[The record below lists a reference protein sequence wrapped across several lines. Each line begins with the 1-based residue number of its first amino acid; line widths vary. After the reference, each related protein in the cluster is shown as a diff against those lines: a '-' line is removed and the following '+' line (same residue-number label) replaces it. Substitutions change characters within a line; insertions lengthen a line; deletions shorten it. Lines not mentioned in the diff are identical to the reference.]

1 MARATS
7 TTLHRKVFRN
17 ETGALPLTATSAGV
31 LPYKRS
37 HVKTHGRLPGLQA
50 GPTPRDLRAVTI
62 AAALLIASFAASAVR
77 AEAVST
83 PHVTAEL
90 LLEKPSVAPGE
101 SFDVGLRLRM
111 KDGWHTYWKH
121 PGDSGEPTA
130 ISWNLPPGFTAGEI
144 QWPYPQKISLA
155 PLTTYGYEG
164 EAMLLVPFKAASDAK
179 PGTSARVTAGVSWMV
194 CEKICIPEE
203 VTLALDIPIGEGPV
217 VPSEPAASAFAST
230 RAKVP
235 VPADDWNITASED
248 GKHFTLRIDPP
259 EGITLGDD
267 RGDVQFF
274 AASGPLIE
282 YSAPQTTSVDGGV
295 VTMRLVRSPYLTGTP
310 ERINGILLATNGAR
324 GGAPAAFA
332 LDVPVSAPAA
342 GAVSPTAAASDA
354 TAATTA
360 VPPTLLVALALA
372 FAGGVILNLMPCVF
386 PVVSLK
392 ILGFVQSAGDDPRR
406 VRAHGLTF
414 AAGVLVAFWILAAL
428 LLALRAAGQE
438 IGWGFQL
445 QSPGFVAAMA
455 FLLFG
460 LGLSLAGVVEIGTSL
475 TRLGGAA
482 STGYRS
488 SFMNGALATVVAT
501 PCTAPFMG
509 AALGYAMTQSAGTS
523 MLIFTALGAGMAAP
537 YVALSAWPALLRFL
551 PRPGVWMVRFR
562 HLTAFPLFATV
573 AWLVWVFGHQTGN
586 DGVLR
591 LLLGLTLLALGL
603 WIWGQWVTLSAAERT
618 KWTARAAGAGF
629 IVAGL
634 VLAAT
639 SAPTATAAP
648 SSGPSQ
654 GIAWEAYSEQRV
666 AEHRAAG
673 RAVFI
678 DFTAAWCLTC
688 KVNERIAFSSD
699 VEQLVKAR
707 NIAMLKADWTSKDP
721 AITRALAGFGRSGVP
736 LYVLYEA
743 DPAAQPRLLPEILSS
758 RILLKALSEVK

>member
-1 MARATS
+1 M
-7 TTLHRKVFRN
+7 K
-17 ETGALPLTATSAGV
+17 
-31 LPYKRS
+31 
-37 HVKTHGRLPGLQA
+37 
-50 GPTPRDLRAVTI
+50 
-62 AAALLIASFAASAVR
+62 
-77 AEAVST
+77 
-83 PHVTAEL
+83 AEL
-90 LLEKPSVAPGE
+90 LLEKPFVAPGE
-101 SFDVGLRLRM
+101 SFDVALRLRM

-121 PGDSGEPTA
+121 PGDSGEPTD
-130 ISWNLPPGFTAGEI
+130 ISWKLPPGFTAGEI

-164 EAMLLVPFKAASDAK
+164 EVMLLVPFKAAGDAK
-179 PGTSARVTAGVSWMV
+179 PGTTARVTADAYWMV
-194 CEKICIPEE
+194 CEKVCIPEE
-203 VTLALDIPIGEGPV
+203 VTLALDIPIGAGPV
-217 VPSEPAASAFAST
+217 APAEPAASAFAST
-230 RAKVP
+230 RAKLP
-235 VPADDWNITASED
+235 IPATDWKITASEE
-248 GKHFTLRIDPP
+248 GKEFVLRIDPP
-259 EGITLGDD
+259 QGVALDGN
-267 RGDVQFF
+267 VQFF

-282 YSAPQTTSVDGGV
+282 YSAPQTTSVDGEV
-295 VTMRLVRSPYLTGTP
+295 VTMRLVRSSYLTGTP
-310 ERINGILLATNGAR
+310 KRLNGILLAAKGGR
-324 GGAPAAFA
+324 GGAPAAFEF
-332 LDVPVSAPAA
+332 DVPFSA
-342 GAVSPTAAASDA
+342 PTAAASPGNA
-354 TAATTA
+354 AAATTA
-360 VPPTLLVALALA
+360 VPPTLLFALALA

-392 ILGFVQSAGDDPRR
+392 ILSFVQSAGEDPRR

-414 AAGVLVAFWILAAL
+414 AAGVLVAFWALAGL
-428 LLALRAAGQE
+428 LLALRAAGEE

-482 STGYRS
+482 GGSGYRS

-509 AALGYAMTQSAGTS
+509 AALGFAMTQSAGTS

-551 PRPGVWMVRFR
+551 PRPGAWMVRFR

-573 AWLVWVFGHQTGN
+573 AWLVWVFGHQTGI

-618 KWTARAAGAGF
+618 KWAARTAAAGF

-648 SSGPSQ
+648 SSKAAE
-654 GIAWEAYSEQRV
+654 GIAWEVYSEERV

-673 RAVFI
+673 RPVFI

-688 KVNERIAFSSD
+688 KVNERVAFSSNE
-699 VEQLVKAR
+699 VQQLVKAR

-743 DPAAQPRLLPEILSS
+743 GPAAQPRLLPEILSPG
-758 RILLKALSEVK
+758 ILLNAFSQVK

>member
-1 MARATS
+1 MKTP
-7 TTLHRKVFRN
+7 
-17 ETGALPLTATSAGV
+17 GQLPD
-31 LPYKRS
+31 
-37 HVKTHGRLPGLQA
+37 LQID
-50 GPTPRDLRAVTI
+50 PTPRDLRAI
-62 AAALLIASFAASAVR
+62 AAAAVLVVASFVASAVHGDV
-77 AEAVST
+77 VST
-83 PHVTAEL
+83 PHVKAEL

-101 SFDVGLRLRM
+101 SFDVALRLRM

-121 PGDSGEPTA
+121 PGDSGEATD
-130 ISWNLPPGFTAGEI
+130 ISWHLPPGFTAGEI

-164 EAMLLVPFKAASDAK
+164 EVMLLVPFKAASDAK
-179 PGTSARVTAGVSWMV
+179 PGTTARVTADAYWMV
-194 CEKICIPEE
+194 CEKVCIPEE
-203 VTLALDIPIGEGPV
+203 VTLALDVPIGKGPV
-217 VPSEPAASAFAST
+217 APSEPAASAFAST
-230 RAKVP
+230 RAKLP
-235 VPADDWNITASED
+235 MSTHDWKISATEHQ
-248 GKHFTLRIDPP
+248 GQFVLRIEPP
-259 EGITLGDD
+259 QGVVLGD
-267 RGDVQFF
+267 DVQFF
-274 AASGPLIE
+274 AASGPVIE
-282 YSAPQTTSVDGGV
+282 YSAPQTMSVDGGV
-295 VTMRLVRSPYLTGTP
+295 VTMRLVRSPHLTGTP
-310 ERINGILLATNGAR
+310 KRINGILLAGNGVR
-324 GGAPAAFA
+324 GGGPAAFEF
-332 LDVPVSAPAA
+332 DVPFSASTVPAPP
-342 GAVSPTAAASDA
+342 VAAA
-354 TAATTA
+354 TATTA
-360 VPPTLLVALALA
+360 VPPTLLFALALA

-386 PVVSLK
+386 PVISLK
-392 ILGFVQSAGDDPRR
+392 ILAFVQSAGDDPRR

-414 AAGVLVAFWILAAL
+414 ASGVLVAFWALAAL
-428 LLALRAAGQE
+428 LLALRAAGEE

-475 TRLGGAA
+475 TRLGGTA
-482 STGYRS
+482 SSGYRS

-509 AALGYAMTQSAGTS
+509 AALGFAMTQSAGTS

-551 PRPGVWMVRFR
+551 PRPGPWMVRFR

-573 AWLVWVFGHQTGN
+573 AWLTWVFGHQTGI

-618 KWTARAAGAGF
+618 KWTARTAAAGF
-629 IVAGL
+629 IVGGL
-634 VLAAT
+634 VLAGT

-648 SSGPSQ
+648 SSTPAE
-654 GIAWEAYSEQRV
+654 GIAWEVYSEERV

-673 RAVFI
+673 RPVFI

-688 KVNERIAFSSD
+688 KVNERIAFSSNE
-699 VEQLVKAR
+699 VQQLVKAR
-707 NIAMLKADWTSKDP
+707 NIAMLKADWTNKDP

-743 DPAAQPRLLPEILSS
+743 NPAAQPRLLPEILSPG
-758 RILLKALSEVK
+758 ILVNAFSEVK

>member
-1 MARATS
+1 M
-7 TTLHRKVFRN
+7 
-17 ETGALPLTATSAGV
+17 
-31 LPYKRS
+31 
-37 HVKTHGRLPGLQA
+37 KTPRRLRDLQVRLI
-50 GPTPRDLRAVTI
+50 PRDLRAVAV
-62 AAALLIASFAASAVR
+62 AAILAVAPFVASAVH
-77 AEAVST
+77 ADVVST
-83 PHVTAEL
+83 PHVKAEL

-101 SFDVGLRLRM
+101 SFDVALRLRM

-121 PGDSGEPTA
+121 PGDSGEPTELT
-130 ISWNLPPGFTAGEI
+130 WKLPPGFTAGAI

-164 EAMLLVPFKAASDAK
+164 EVTLLVPFKAASDAK
-179 PGTSARVTAGVSWMV
+179 PGTTARLTANAYWMV

-203 VTLALDIPIGEGPV
+203 VTLALDVPIGQGPV
-217 VPSEPAASAFAST
+217 GPSKPAASAFAST
-230 RAKVP
+230 RAKLP
-235 VPADDWNITASED
+235 IPADDWNIAASEED
-248 GKHFTLRIDPP
+248 GQFVLRIDPP
-259 EGITLGDD
+259 QGVALDGN
-267 RGDVQFF
+267 VQFF

-282 YSAPQTTSVDGGV
+282 YSAPQTTSVDGEV
-295 VTMRLVRSPYLTGTP
+295 VTMKLVRSSYLTGTP
-310 ERINGILLATNGAR
+310 RRINGILLAANRA
-324 GGAPAAFA
+324 GGGPAAFEF
-332 LDVPVSAPAA
+332 DVPFSATASA
-342 GAVSPTAAASDA
+342 SAPTAAGPAVAPANARS
-354 TAATTA
+354 A

-392 ILGFVQSAGDDPRR
+392 ILSFVQSAGDDPRR

-414 AAGVLVAFWILAAL
+414 AAGVLVSCWALAAL
-428 LLALRAAGQE
+428 LLALRAAGEE

-445 QSPGFVAAMA
+445 QSPAFVAAMA

-475 TRLGGAA
+475 TRLGGGT
-482 STGYRS
+482 SSGHRS
-488 SFMNGALATVVAT
+488 SFMNGVLATVVAT

-509 AALGYAMTQSAGTS
+509 AALGYAMTQSAATS

-537 YVALSAWPALLRFL
+537 YVALSTWPALLRFL
-551 PRPGVWMVRFR
+551 PRPGAWMVRFR
-562 HLTAFPLFATV
+562 QVTAFPLFATV
-573 AWLVWVFGHQTGN
+573 AWLAWVFGHQTGI

-618 KWTARAAGAGF
+618 KWTARTAAAGF

-648 SSGPSQ
+648 SSSPAE
-654 GIAWEAYSEQRV
+654 GIAWEIYSEAKI

-673 RAVFI
+673 RPVFI

-699 VEQLVKAR
+699 EVQQLVKAR

-721 AITRALAGFGRSGVP
+721 AITRALEGFGRSGVP
-736 LYVLYEA
+736 LYILYEA
-743 DPAAQPRLLPEILSS
+743 DPAAQPRLLPEILSPG
-758 RILLKALSEVK
+758 ILLNAFSEVK

>member
-1 MARATS
+1 VN
-7 TTLHRKVFRN
+7 TL
-17 ETGALPLTATSAGV
+17 
-31 LPYKRS
+31 
-37 HVKTHGRLPGLQA
+37 GRLPDLQIRS
-50 GPTPRDLRAVTI
+50 TPRDLRAVAV
-62 AAALLIASFAASAVR
+62 AAMLVAASFVASAVHGEGV
-77 AEAVST
+77 AT
-83 PHVTAEL
+83 PHVRAEL

-101 SFDVGLRLRM
+101 SFDVALRLRM

-121 PGDSGEPTA
+121 PGDSGEPTE
-130 ISWNLPPGFTAGEI
+130 ISWNLPPGFTAGDI

-155 PLTTYGYEG
+155 PLTTHGYEG
-164 EAMLLVPFKAASDAK
+164 EVMLLVPFKAASDAK
-179 PGTSARVTAGVSWMV
+179 PGTTARVTADAHWMV
-194 CEKICIPEE
+194 CEKICIPED
-203 VTLALDIPIGEGPV
+203 VTLALDVPIGAGPV
-217 VPSEPAASAFAST
+217 APSEAAAAVFAST
-230 RAKVP
+230 RAKLP
-235 VPADDWNITASED
+235 IPADDWNIAASEQD
-248 GKHFTLRIDPP
+248 KQFVLRIEPP
-259 EGITLGDD
+259 QGVTLDGDM
-267 RGDVQFF
+267 QFF

-295 VTMRLVRSPYLTGTP
+295 VTMTLVRSPYLTGTP
-310 ERINGILLATNGAR
+310 KRINGILLAAHGVR
-324 GGAPAAFA
+324 GGPTAIE
-332 LDVPVSAPAA
+332 LDVPFSAPMA
-342 GAVSPTAAASDA
+342 GASAATPAASAVTAA
-354 TAATTA
+354 TATTA

-372 FAGGVILNLMPCVF
+372 FAGGVVLNLMPCVF

-392 ILGFVQSAGDDPRR
+392 ILAFVQAAGDDPRR

-414 AAGVLVAFWILAAL
+414 AAGVLVAFWALAAL
-428 LLALRAAGQE
+428 LLALRAAGEE

-460 LGLSLAGVVEIGTSL
+460 LGLSLAGLVEIGTSL
-475 TRLGGAA
+475 TRVGGA
-482 STGYRS
+482 SSSGYRS

-551 PRPGVWMVRFR
+551 PRPGVWMLRFR
-562 HLTAFPLFATV
+562 QLTAFPLFATV
-573 AWLVWVFGHQTGN
+573 AWLAWVFGHQTGI

-618 KWTARAAGAGF
+618 KWVARTAGAGF

-639 SAPTATAAP
+639 SAPAATAATASKP
-648 SSGPSQ
+648 AG
-654 GIAWEAYSEQRV
+654 GIAWEIYSEESV
-666 AEHRAAG
+666 AAHRAAG
-673 RAVFI
+673 RPVFI

-688 KVNERIAFSSD
+688 KVNERIAFSSNE
-699 VEQLVKAR
+699 VHELVKAR

-743 DPAAQPRLLPEILSS
+743 DPAAQPRLLPEILSPG
-758 RILLKALSEVK
+758 ILLNAFSKVK

>member
-1 MARATS
+1 
-7 TTLHRKVFRN
+7 
-17 ETGALPLTATSAGV
+17 
-31 LPYKRS
+31 
-37 HVKTHGRLPGLQA
+37 
-50 GPTPRDLRAVTI
+50 
-62 AAALLIASFAASAVR
+62 
-77 AEAVST
+77 
-83 PHVTAEL
+83 
-90 LLEKPSVAPGE
+90 
-101 SFDVGLRLRM
+101 M

-121 PGDSGEPTA
+121 PGDSGEPTD
-130 ISWNLPPGFTAGEI
+130 IRWNLPPGFTAGDI
-144 QWPYPQKISLA
+144 QWPHPQKISMA

-164 EAMLLVPFKAASDAK
+164 ETMLLVPFKAASDAK
-179 PGTSARVTAGVSWMV
+179 PGTTARVTADAYWMV

-203 VTLALDIPIGEGPV
+203 VTLALDVPIGEGPV

-230 RAKVP
+230 RAKLP
-235 VPADDWNITASED
+235 IPADDWNIAASEQA
-248 GKHFTLRIDPP
+248 GQFVLRIDPP
-259 EGITLGDD
+259 QGVALDGIHDGDL
-267 RGDVQFF
+267 QFF

-310 ERINGILLATNGAR
+310 ERINGILLAANGGR
-324 GGAPAAFA
+324 GGEPAAFEF
-332 LDVPVSAPAA
+332 DVPVSA
-342 GAVSPTAAASDA
+342 STAAASPV

-360 VPPTLLVALALA
+360 VPPTLFVALTLA

-414 AAGVLVAFWILAAL
+414 ASGVLVAFWALAAL
-428 LLALRAAGQE
+428 LLALRAAGEE

-460 LGLSLAGVVEIGTSL
+460 LGLSLTGVVEIGTSL
-475 TRLGGAA
+475 TRIGGAG
-482 STGYRS
+482 SSGHRS
-488 SFMNGALATVVAT
+488 SFMNGVLATVVAT

-573 AWLVWVFGHQTGN
+573 AWLVWVFGHQTGI

-618 KWTARAAGAGF
+618 KWAARTAGAGF

-634 VLAAT
+634 VLAGT
-639 SAPTATAAP
+639 SAALMNPRATAAP
-648 SSGPSQ
+648 SPGPAE
-654 GIAWEAYSEQRV
+654 GIAWEIYSEERV

-673 RAVFI
+673 RPVFI

-699 VEQLVKAR
+699 EVHQLVKAR
-707 NIAMLKADWTSKDP
+707 NIAMLKADWTNNDP
-721 AITRALAGFGRSGVP
+721 AITRTLAGFGRSGVP
-736 LYVLYEA
+736 LYVLYDA
-743 DPAAQPRLLPEILSS
+743 DPAAQPRLLPEILSPGV
-758 RILLKALSEVK
+758 LMNAFSEVK

>member
-1 MARATS
+1 M
-7 TTLHRKVFRN
+7 
-17 ETGALPLTATSAGV
+17 
-31 LPYKRS
+31 
-37 HVKTHGRLPGLQA
+37 
-50 GPTPRDLRAVTI
+50 
-62 AAALLIASFAASAVR
+62 ASFAASGAHG
-77 AEAVST
+77 EAVAT
-83 PHVTAEL
+83 PHVNAEL

-121 PGDSGEPTA
+121 PGDSGEPTS
-130 ISWNLPPGFTAGEI
+130 ITWNLPPGFTAGDI
-144 QWPYPQKISLA
+144 RWPYPQKISLA

-164 EAMLLVPFKAASDAK
+164 EVMLLVPFTAAGDAK
-179 PGTSARVTAGVSWMV
+179 PGTTVRATADVSWMV

-203 VTLALDIPIGEGPV
+203 AKLTLDVPIGAGPV
-217 VPSEPAASAFAST
+217 APSEPAASAFAST
-230 RAKVP
+230 RAKLP
-235 VPADDWNITASED
+235 IRADAWNITASEQD
-248 GKHFTLRIDPP
+248 GQFVLRMEPP
-259 EGITLGDD
+259 QGVALN
-267 RGDVQFF
+267 RDVQFF

-282 YSAPQTTSVDGGV
+282 YSAPQTTSVDGRV
-295 VTMRLVRSPYLTGTP
+295 VTMRLVRSSYLTGAP
-310 ERINGILLATNGAR
+310 ERINGILLAANAGR
-324 GGAPAAFA
+324 GGRPAAFEF
-332 LDVPVSAPAA
+332 DVPLSA
-342 GAVSPTAAASDA
+342 STA
-354 TAATTA
+354 TASPVAAPTATTA

-414 AAGVLVAFWILAAL
+414 AAGVLVAFWALAGL
-428 LLALRAAGQE
+428 LLALRAAGEE

-460 LGLSLAGVVEIGTSL
+460 LGLSLAGLIEIGTPL
-475 TRLGGAA
+475 TRLGGAGSSSGHRA
-482 STGYRS
+482 

-509 AALGYAMTQSAGTS
+509 AALGFAMTQSAVTS

-562 HLTAFPLFATV
+562 QLMAFPLFATV
-573 AWLVWVFGHQTGN
+573 AWLAWVFGHQTGI

-603 WIWGQWVTLSAAERT
+603 WVWGQWVTLSAAERT
-618 KWTARAAGAGF
+618 KWIARTAAAGL

-639 SAPTATAAP
+639 SAPAATAAP
-648 SSGPSQ
+648 SPASGA
-654 GIAWEAYSEQRV
+654 GIAWEAYSEERV
-666 AEHRAAG
+666 AGHRAAG
-673 RAVFI
+673 RPVFI

-688 KVNERIAFSSD
+688 KVNERIAFSSNE
-699 VEQLVKAR
+699 VQQLVKER

-721 AITRALAGFGRSGVP
+721 AITRALAAFGRNGVP

-743 DPAAQPRLLPEILSS
+743 DPAAQPRLLPEILSPG
-758 RILLKALSEVK
+758 ILLNAFSEVK

>member
-1 MARATS
+1 M
-7 TTLHRKVFRN
+7 TT
-17 ETGALPLTATSAGV
+17 P
-31 LPYKRS
+31 
-37 HVKTHGRLPGLQA
+37 GRLPDPQIRPA
-50 GPTPRDLRAVTI
+50 PREPRAVAV
-62 AAALLIASFAASAVR
+62 AAFLVVASLVASAVQG
-77 AEAVST
+77 EVVST
-83 PHVTAEL
+83 PHVRAEL
-90 LLEKPSVAPGE
+90 LLEKPSVAAGE
-101 SFDVGLRLRM
+101 SFDVALRLRM

-121 PGDSGEPTA
+121 PGDSGEPTD
-130 ISWNLPPGFTAGEI
+130 IRWNLPPGFTAGDI

-164 EAMLLVPFKAASDAK
+164 EVLLLVPFKAASDAK
-179 PGTSARVTAGVSWMV
+179 PETTARVTAGVYWMV
-194 CEKICIPEE
+194 CEKVCIPEE
-203 VTLALDIPIGEGPV
+203 VTLALDVPVGEGPV
-217 VPSEPAASAFAST
+217 APAEPAASAFAST
-230 RAKVP
+230 RAKLP
-235 VPADDWNITASED
+235 VRADDWKITASEQ
-248 GKHFTLRIDPP
+248 GGQFVLRMDPP
-259 EGITLGDD
+259 QGIALDGVDDGDI
-267 RGDVQFF
+267 QFF

-295 VTMRLVRSPYLTGTP
+295 VTMRLVRSTYLTGTP
-310 ERINGILLATNGAR
+310 ERINGILLVAKGV
-324 GGAPAAFA
+324 GGGGPAAFE
-332 LDVPVSAPAA
+332 LDVPLTT
-342 GAVSPTAAASDA
+342 PTAAPPAA
-354 TAATTA
+354 TATTT

-392 ILGFVQSAGDDPRR
+392 ILSFVQSAGHDPRR

-414 AAGVLVAFWILAAL
+414 AAGVLVAFWALAAL
-428 LLALRAAGQE
+428 LLALRAAGEE

-482 STGYRS
+482 SSGYRS

-509 AALGYAMTQSAGTS
+509 AALGFAMTQSAGTS

-562 HLTAFPLFATV
+562 HLTSFPLFATV
-573 AWLVWVFGHQTGN
+573 AWLVWVFGHQTGI

-618 KWTARAAGAGF
+618 KWAARTAAAGF
-629 IVAGL
+629 IVGGL

-639 SAPTATAAP
+639 SAVLMNPSATAAP
-648 SSGPSQ
+648 SSKPAE
-654 GIAWEAYSEQRV
+654 GIAWEVYSEERV
-666 AEHRAAG
+666 AGHRAAG
-673 RAVFI
+673 RPVFI
-678 DFTAAWCLTC
+678 NFTAAWCLTC
-688 KVNERIAFSSD
+688 KVNERIAFSSNE
-699 VEQLVKAR
+699 VHQLVKAR
-707 NIAMLKADWTSKDP
+707 NIAMLKADWTNNDP

-743 DPAAQPRLLPEILSS
+743 DPAAQPRLLPEILSPG
-758 RILLKALSEVK
+758 ILLNALSEVK

>member
-1 MARATS
+1 M
-7 TTLHRKVFRN
+7 
-17 ETGALPLTATSAGV
+17 
-31 LPYKRS
+31 
-37 HVKTHGRLPGLQA
+37 
-50 GPTPRDLRAVTI
+50 
-62 AAALLIASFAASAVR
+62 ASFVASAVHGQ
-77 AEAVST
+77 AVST

-101 SFDVGLRLRM
+101 SFDVALRMRM

-121 PGDSGEPTA
+121 PGDSGEPTD
-130 ISWNLPPGFTAGEI
+130 IRWNLPPGFTAGDI
-144 QWPYPQKISLA
+144 QWPYPQKISLP

-164 EAMLLVPFKAASDAK
+164 EVTLLVPFKAASEGK
-179 PGTSARVTAGVSWMV
+179 PGTAARVTADVHWMV
-194 CEKICIPEE
+194 CEKICIPED
-203 VTLALDIPIGEGPV
+203 VTLALDVPIAQGPAA
-217 VPSEPAASAFAST
+217 PSKPAASAFASA
-230 RAKVP
+230 RAKLP
-235 VPADDWNITASED
+235 TPADDWNIVASEQD
-248 GKHFTLRIDPP
+248 KQLVLRIDPP
-259 EGITLGDD
+259 DGVALDD
-267 RGDVQFF
+267 DVQFF

-282 YSAPQTTSVDGGV
+282 YSAPQPASVDGGV
-295 VTMRLVRSPYLTGTP
+295 VTMRLVRSAYLTGAP
-310 ERINGILLATNGAR
+310 KRINGILLAANG
-324 GGAPAAFA
+324 GPAAFEF
-332 LDVPVSAPAA
+332 DVPFSAPAA
-342 GAVSPTAAASDA
+342 AA
-354 TAATTA
+354 TATTA
-360 VPPTLLVALALA
+360 VPPTLLLALALA

-406 VRAHGLTF
+406 VRTHGLVF
-414 AAGVLVAFWILAAL
+414 ASGVLVAFWTLAGL
-428 LLALRAAGQE
+428 LLALRAAGKE

-445 QSPGFVAAMA
+445 QSPGIVAAMA

-460 LGLSLAGVVEIGTSL
+460 LGLSLAGLVEIGTPL
-475 TRLGGAA
+475 TRIGGAG
-482 STGYRS
+482 SSGYRS
-488 SFMNGALATVVAT
+488 SFMNGVLATVVAT

-509 AALGYAMTQSAGTS
+509 AALGYALTQGAGTS

-551 PRPGVWMVRFR
+551 PRPGPWMVRFR

-573 AWLVWVFGHQTGN
+573 AWLAWVFGHQTGI

-618 KWTARAAGAGF
+618 KWIARTAGAAF

-648 SSGPSQ
+648 SSTAAD
-654 GIAWEAYSEQRV
+654 GIAWEIYSEQRV

-673 RAVFI
+673 RPVFI

-688 KVNERIAFSSD
+688 KVNERIAFSSNE
-699 VEQLVKAR
+699 VRQLVKTR
-707 NIAMLKADWTSKDP
+707 NIAMLKADWTNNDP
-721 AITRALAGFGRSGVP
+721 MITRALAGFGRSGVP

-743 DPAAQPRLLPEILSS
+743 DPAAQPRLLPEILSPG
-758 RILLKALSEVK
+758 ILLNAFNQEK

>member
-1 MARATS
+1 
-7 TTLHRKVFRN
+7 
-17 ETGALPLTATSAGV
+17 
-31 LPYKRS
+31 
-37 HVKTHGRLPGLQA
+37 VKPPGRLPDLQIRL
-50 GPTPRDLRAVTI
+50 TPRDLRPLAV
-62 AAALLIASFAASAVR
+62 AAVLAVASFVASAVHGEVV
-77 AEAVST
+77 AT
-83 PHVTAEL
+83 PHVRAEL

-101 SFDVGLRLRM
+101 SFDVALRLRM

-121 PGDSGEPTA
+121 PGDSGEPTD
-130 ISWNLPPGFTAGEI
+130 IRWNLPPGFTAGAI

-164 EAMLLVPFKAASDAK
+164 EVMLLVPFKAAGDAK
-179 PGTSARVTAGVSWMV
+179 SGTTARVTADASWMV
-194 CEKICIPEE
+194 CEKVCIPEE
-203 VTLALDIPIGEGPV
+203 ATLALDVPIGEGPV
-217 VPSEPAASAFAST
+217 APSEPAASAFAST
-230 RAKVP
+230 RAKLP
-235 VPADDWNITASED
+235 IPADDWNVAASEQD
-248 GKHFTLRIDPP
+248 GQFVLRMDPP
-259 EGITLGDD
+259 QGVALDGN
-267 RGDVQFF
+267 VQFF

-310 ERINGILLATNGAR
+310 ARINGILLAAKGAR
-324 GGAPAAFA
+324 GGGPTAFELDAPF
-332 LDVPVSAPAA
+332 SAPAA
-342 GAVSPTAAASDA
+342 GAAAPAAGAAAPTAAAPAGTAA
-354 TAATTA
+354 TATTA

-392 ILGFVQSAGDDPRR
+392 VLAFVQSAGDDPRR

-414 AAGVLVAFWILAAL
+414 ASGVLASCWALAAL
-428 LLALRAAGQE
+428 LLALRAAGEE

-445 QSPGFVAAMA
+445 QSPAFVAAMA

-475 TRLGGAA
+475 TRIGGAA
-482 STGYRS
+482 SGGYRS
-488 SFMNGALATVVAT
+488 SFMNGVLATVVAT

-551 PRPGVWMVRFR
+551 PRPGAWMVRFR
-562 HLTAFPLFATV
+562 QLTAFPLFATV
-573 AWLVWVFGHQTGN
+573 AWLAWVFGHQTGI

-618 KWTARAAGAGF
+618 KWVARTAGAGF

-634 VLAAT
+634 ALAAT
-639 SAPTATAAP
+639 SAPAATAAP
-648 SSGPSQ
+648 SSTQSSTQSSGPAE
-654 GIAWEAYSEQRV
+654 GIAWEVYSEERA

-673 RAVFI
+673 RPVFI

-688 KVNERIAFSSD
+688 KVNERIAFSSSE
-699 VEQLVKAR
+699 VQQLVKAR

-743 DPAAQPRLLPEILSS
+743 DPAAQPRLLPEILSPG
-758 RILLKALSEVK
+758 ILLDALSKVK

>member
-1 MARATS
+1 M
-7 TTLHRKVFRN
+7 
-17 ETGALPLTATSAGV
+17 
-31 LPYKRS
+31 
-37 HVKTHGRLPGLQA
+37 KTPGRLPDLQIRPA
-50 GPTPRDLRAVTI
+50 PRDLRVFAV
-62 AAALLIASFAASAVR
+62 AAILVVASFVASAVHG
-77 AEAVST
+77 EVVST
-83 PHVTAEL
+83 PHVRAEL

-101 SFDVGLRLRM
+101 SFDVALRMRM

-121 PGDSGEPTA
+121 PGDSGEPTD
-130 ISWNLPPGFTAGEI
+130 ISWHLPPGFTAGEI

-164 EAMLLVPFKAASDAK
+164 EVMLLVPFKAASDAK
-179 PGTSARVTAGVSWMV
+179 PGTTARVTADAYWMV

-203 VTLALDIPIGEGPV
+203 VTLALDVPIGEGPV
-217 VPSEPAASAFAST
+217 PPAEPAASAFAST
-230 RAKVP
+230 RAKL
-235 VPADDWNITASED
+235 PATTAGWNIAASERD
-248 GKHFTLRIDPP
+248 GQFVLRIDPP
-259 EGITLGDD
+259 QGVALDGN
-267 RGDVQFF
+267 VQFF

-282 YSAPQTTSVDGGV
+282 YSAPQTTSVDGAV
-295 VTMRLVRSPYLTGTP
+295 VTMRLVRSPYLTGRP
-310 ERINGILLATNGAR
+310 ARINGILLAANGVR
-324 GGAPAAFA
+324 GGGPAAFE
-332 LDVPVSAPAA
+332 LDVPFSA
-342 GAVSPTAAASDA
+342 STAAASPVTAA
-354 TAATTA
+354 TATTA
-360 VPPTLLVALALA
+360 VPPTLLFALALA

-392 ILGFVQSAGDDPRR
+392 ILSFVQSAGDDPRR
-406 VRAHGLTF
+406 VRTHGLTF
-414 AAGVLVAFWILAAL
+414 AAGVLVAFWALAGL
-428 LLALRAAGQE
+428 LLALRAAGEE

-475 TRLGGAA
+475 TRIGGAA
-482 STGYRS
+482 SSGYRA
-488 SFMNGALATVVAT
+488 SFMNGALATIVAT

-509 AALGYAMTQSAGTS
+509 AALGFAMTQSAGTS

-551 PRPGVWMVRFR
+551 PRPGGWMVRFR

-618 KWTARAAGAGF
+618 KWTARTAAAGF
-629 IVAGL
+629 IVGGL

-648 SSGPSQ
+648 SSKAAE
-654 GIAWEAYSEQRV
+654 GIAWEVYSEERV

-673 RAVFI
+673 RPVFI

-688 KVNERIAFSSD
+688 KVNERVAFSSD
-699 VEQLVKAR
+699 EVQQLVKAR

-743 DPAAQPRLLPEILSS
+743 GPAAQPRLLPEILSPG
-758 RILLKALSEVK
+758 ILVNALSKVK

>member
-1 MARATS
+1 MP
-7 TTLHRKVFRN
+7 
-17 ETGALPLTATSAGV
+17 GPLPDQQIHPA
-31 LPYKRS
+31 P
-37 HVKTHGRLPGLQA
+37 
-50 GPTPRDLRAVTI
+50 PRLRAV
-62 AAALLIASFAASAVR
+62 AAALLVVASFVASAMHGEV
-77 AEAVST
+77 VST
-83 PHVTAEL
+83 PHVRAEL

-101 SFDVGLRLRM
+101 SFDVALRMQM

-121 PGDSGEPTA
+121 PGDSGEPTD
-130 ISWNLPPGFTAGEI
+130 ISWKLPPGFTAGDI

-164 EAMLLVPFKAASDAK
+164 ETMLLVPFRAASDAK
-179 PGTSARVTAGVSWMV
+179 PGTTARVTADAYWMV
-194 CEKICIPEE
+194 CEKVCIPEE
-203 VTLALDIPIGEGPV
+203 VTLTLDIPIGAGPASS
-217 VPSEPAASAFAST
+217 SEPAASAFASA
-230 RAKVP
+230 RAKLP
-235 VPADDWNITASED
+235 VPADDWKISASED
-248 GKHFTLRIDPP
+248 AGQFVLRIDPP
-259 EGITLGDD
+259 QGVVLDD
-267 RGDVQFF
+267 RLQFF

-282 YSAPQTTSVDGGV
+282 YSAPETTSVDGEV
-295 VTMRLVRSPYLTGTP
+295 VTMRLVRSPHLTGTP
-310 ERINGILLATNGAR
+310 ERFNGILLAANGDGR
-324 GGAPAAFA
+324 GGPAAFEF
-332 LDVPVSAPAA
+332 DGPFSAPATA
-342 GAVSPTAAASDA
+342 GSAPIAA
-354 TAATTA
+354 TASTA
-360 VPPTLLVALALA
+360 VPPTLLFALALA

-392 ILGFVQSAGDDPRR
+392 ILAFVQSAGDDPRR

-414 AAGVLVAFWILAAL
+414 AVGVLVAFWALAGL
-428 LLALRAAGQE
+428 LLALRAAGEE

-460 LGLSLAGVVEIGTSL
+460 LGLSLGGVVEIGTSL
-475 TRLGGAA
+475 TRIGGGAT
-482 STGYRS
+482 SSGYRS

-509 AALGYAMTQSAGTS
+509 AALGFAMTQSAGTS

-562 HLTAFPLFATV
+562 QLMAFPLFATV
-573 AWLVWVFGHQTGN
+573 AWLAWVFGHQTGI

-618 KWTARAAGAGF
+618 KWAARAAAAGF

-634 VLAAT
+634 LLAGT

-648 SSGPSQ
+648 SSTAAE
-654 GIAWEAYSEQRV
+654 GIAWEVYSEERV

-673 RAVFI
+673 RPVFI

-688 KVNERIAFSSD
+688 KVNERIAFSSNE
-699 VEQLVKAR
+699 VQELVKAR
-707 NIAMLKADWTSKDP
+707 NIAMLKADWTNRDP

-736 LYVLYEA
+736 LYVLYDA
-743 DPAAQPRLLPEILSS
+743 GPAGQPRLLPEILSPG
-758 RILLKALSEVK
+758 ILLNAFSEVK

>member
-1 MARATS
+1 MKTP
-7 TTLHRKVFRN
+7 
-17 ETGALPLTATSAGV
+17 GPLPN
-31 LPYKRS
+31 
-37 HVKTHGRLPGLQA
+37 LQIL
-50 GPTPRDLRAVTI
+50 PTPRDLSAV
-62 AAALLIASFAASAVR
+62 AVAVVLVVASFVASGAH

-83 PHVTAEL
+83 PHVRAEL

-130 ISWNLPPGFTAGEI
+130 VNWNLPPGFTAGDL

-164 EAMLLVPFKAASDAK
+164 EVMLLVPFKAASDAK
-179 PGTSARVTAGVSWMV
+179 PGTIARVTADAYWMV

-203 VTLALDIPIGEGPV
+203 VKLALDVPIGASPV
-217 VPSEPAASAFAST
+217 SPAESAFAST
-230 RAKVP
+230 RAKLP
-235 VPADDWNITASED
+235 IPANDWKITATEQN
-248 GKHFTLRIDPP
+248 KQFVLRIDPP
-259 EGITLGDD
+259 EGVALRGD
-267 RGDVQFF
+267 GDVQFF

-295 VTMRLVRSPYLTGTP
+295 VTMKLVRSSYLTGTP
-310 ERINGILLATNGAR
+310 ERISGILLAANGGR
-324 GGAPAAFA
+324 GGGPAAFEF
-332 LDVPVSAPAA
+332 DVPFSAPAA
-342 GAVSPTAAASDA
+342 GATAAAPAVTTA
-354 TAATTA
+354 TAA
-360 VPPTLLVALALA
+360 VPPTLLFALALA

-392 ILGFVQSAGDDPRR
+392 VLAFVQSAGDDPRR

-428 LLALRAAGQE
+428 LLALRAAGEE

-475 TRLGGAA
+475 TRLGGVGAGSSGHRA
-482 STGYRS
+482 
-488 SFMNGALATVVAT
+488 SFMSGALATVVAT

-551 PRPGVWMVRFR
+551 PRPGLWMVRFR
-562 HLTAFPLFATV
+562 QLTAFPLFATV
-573 AWLVWVFGHQTGN
+573 AWLAWVFGHQTGV

-618 KWTARAAGAGF
+618 KWVARTAGAGC

-639 SAPTATAAP
+639 SAPSATAAP
-648 SSGPSQ
+648 SSTPSSAVAE
-654 GIAWEAYSEQRV
+654 GIAWEVYSEARV

-673 RAVFI
+673 RPVFV

-688 KVNERIAFSSD
+688 KVNERIALSSNE
-699 VEQLVKAR
+699 VHQLVKAR

-736 LYVLYEA
+736 LYVLYDA
-743 DPAAQPRLLPEILSS
+743 DPAAQPRLLPEILSPGT
-758 RILLKALSEVK
+758 LLDAFSKVK